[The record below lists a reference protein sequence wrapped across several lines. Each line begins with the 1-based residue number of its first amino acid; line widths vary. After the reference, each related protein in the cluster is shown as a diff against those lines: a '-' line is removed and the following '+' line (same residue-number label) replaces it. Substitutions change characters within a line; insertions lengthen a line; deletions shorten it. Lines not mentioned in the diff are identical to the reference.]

1 MKDQNIDLIK
11 TFNLAIEEHQLG
23 NHYEAK
29 KLYKKIL
36 NLDANHFEST
46 FYLGTLCAQENNLN
60 EETEVALPPQEEET
74 NDVELPAP
82 PENESV
88 IEETAEASENVEQEI
103 TEEEL
108 QQKKTRTFWRVST
121 V

>member
-1 MKDQNIDLIK
+1 M
-11 TFNLAIEEHQLG
+11 EE
-23 NHYEAK
+23 
-29 KLYKKIL
+29 
-36 NLDANHFEST
+36 
-46 FYLGTLCAQENNLN
+46 ENNLN

-88 IEETAEASENVEQEI
+88 VEETDEASENVEQEI

-108 QQKKTRTFWRVST
+108 QQKKNKTQDRINALTRKRREAEEREAAALEYVEVLHKKVTDL
-121 V
+121 